1 MAPPPSPPT
10 CTPPACTPRTS
21 VPPLTRP
28 VRAWWRAGAYAVAG
42 LSVLLIYLGARLT
55 LAGVADFQT
64 RAFLT
69 DWESRRTPP
78 SAQAWSVAYAS
89 AARATTVFPVPQGR
103 YLERLG
109 YVHAWQHHHAPLGAA
124 HAGASRHAARDAY
137 RAATRA
143 RPTWPYA
150 WLALAEVKLR
160 LLEFDPEFHHAL
172 AQVHALAPW
181 RPSIN
186 HRLALLGLTAWPQL
200 AAAQRSA
207 SLESARRALA
217 HLNAIS
223 ATALF
228 TQASVAGQGPTL
240 CNSLED
246 ATRKRMHR
254 HCR

>member
-1 MAPPPSPPT
+1 M
-10 CTPPACTPRTS
+10 
-21 VPPLTRP
+21 
-28 VRAWWRAGAYAVAG
+28 
-42 LSVLLIYLGARLT
+42 LLIYLGARLT

-89 AARATTVFPVPQGR
+89 AARATTIYPVPHGR

-109 YVHAWQHHHAPLGAA
+109 YVHAWQHHNAALGATDA
-124 HAGASRHAARDAY
+124 AASRHAARDAY

-150 WLALAEVKLR
+150 WLALAEVKLH
-160 LLEFDPEFHHAL
+160 LLAFDPEFHHAL
-172 AQVHALAPW
+172 AQVHVLAPS

-186 HRLALLGLTAWPQL
+186 HRLGLLGFTAWPQL
-200 AAAQRSA
+200 DAVQRSA
-207 SLESARRALA
+207 TLESARRALA
-217 HLNAIS
+217 HLNAVS

-228 TQASVAGQGPTL
+228 TQASVAGQGHTL
-240 CNSLED
+240 CNSLNE